1 VTIATKY
8 DRKSPFP
15 MLLKCYHHLHP
26 LPKTKSS
33 FVNKFDE
40 DNNLDIFEM
49 VATISELAKEL
60 VN

>member
-1 VTIATKY
+1 VAITTKH
-8 DRKSPFP
+8 DRKSLFP
-15 MLLKCYHHLHP
+15 ILLKCYHHLHP

-40 DNNLDIFEM
+40 GNNLDIFEM
-49 VATISELAKEL
+49 VASISKLAKEL